1 MSDTG
6 SPGARLRRLVQLA
19 TDPGSGFTVADA
31 VASAST
37 ADIAHFL
44 HPHFDG
50 EVPLAPLGIGVP
62 ASPGAASGR
71 VALTADAAI
80 DAADR
85 GEAVI
90 LVRRETGPEDVMG
103 MQASAGILTARG
115 GLASHAAVVARGWG
129 IPAVVGLRPLEFDG
143 EGLTIEGHR
152 LAEGDV
158 ISIDGHTGEVFLGGS
173 SVSTAAPPAEVET
186 ILGWADRL
194 RAGHFAVR
202 ANADDAESARH
213 ARSMGAEGIGLC
225 RTEHMFLADD
235 RLPLVR
241 RLILSDD
248 AETEAAAL
256 KSLEQVQELDFEAL
270 FEAMDGLPVTVRLLD
285 PPLHEFLPDLER
297 LVVAEAL
304 GQLDAEGRS
313 ELAAVR
319 RLHEANPMIGTRGV
333 RLGMVKPG
341 LYPMQVRALSRAVAS
356 LQKRG
361 LSPRVE
367 VMIPLVVDAAELR
380 LSRGWVEQAEA
391 EIDASGSG
399 LEAISVGTMIE
410 TPRAA
415 LVAGDL
421 ARCADFFSFGT
432 NDLTQ
437 MTFAFSRDD
446 VEAEL
451 LPRYIDE
458 GLLPANPFEVL
469 DQAGV
474 GFLVRHAIQAARA
487 VNPSIK
493 VGACGEQ
500 SGDPASAAFFVRSGL
515 DYVSCSPYRLPV
527 VRLAVAQAL
536 LDLGLA
542 DASALSG
549 TAPPATPQ
557 AAPAAGPPSDGTF
570 RLMHALKIKGF
581 APADLLAEMAGVPGD
596 WADAEL
602 ERWLAEEL
610 VKFHQ
615 ARNLWQLTPAGRE
628 RHKLL
633 LPGAGPDDLARVRDS
648 YRDFL
653 DLNVAFKE
661 LCISWQMRDG
671 VPNDHADSDYDRIKV
686 QELVAHHHVCRPL
699 MEEFSDAIERLGLYL
714 PRLDAALLRVSEG
727 DRDAFTG
734 VMKRSYHDVW
744 MELHED
750 LLCILAI
757 DRAAE
762 GSF

>member
-1 MSDTG
+1 MSGPGT
-6 SPGARLRRLVQLA
+6 PGARLRHLVQQA
-19 TDPGSGFTVADA
+19 TDGDSGFSMADA
-31 VASAST
+31 VATAST

-50 EVPLAPLGIGVP
+50 QVPLELLGTGVP

-71 VALTADAAI
+71 IALSADAAI
-80 DAADR
+80 EAADR
-85 GEAVI
+85 GETVI

-143 EGLTIEGHR
+143 GKLTIEGHR
-152 LAEGDV
+152 LAEGDL
-158 ISIDGHTGEVFLGGS
+158 ISIDGHTGEVFLGAS
-173 SVSTAAPPAEVET
+173 AVATAAPPPEVET

-213 ARSMGAEGIGLC
+213 ARSLGAEGIGLC

-256 KSLEQVQELDFEAL
+256 KALEEVQELDFEAL

-297 LVVAEAL
+297 LIVAEAL
-304 GQLDAEGRS
+304 GELDAEGRA

-319 RLHEANPMIGTRGV
+319 RLHEVNPMIGTRGV

-356 LQKRG
+356 LQSRG
-361 LSPRVE
+361 RSPQVE

-380 LSRGWVEQAEA
+380 MARGWVERAEA
-391 EIDASGSG
+391 DVDASGA
-399 LEAISVGTMIE
+399 ERRAISVGTMIE

-421 ARCADFFSFGT
+421 AGCADFFSFGT

-474 GFLVRHAIQAARA
+474 GFLVRHAIGAARA
-487 VNPSIK
+487 ANPSIK

-500 SGDPASAAFFVRSGL
+500 SGDPASAAFFVKSGL

-542 DASALSG
+542 DAAVLSD
-549 TAPPATPQ
+549 TPPAACT
-557 AAPAAGPPSDGTF
+557 AARPGPELPPDGSF

-581 APADLLAEMAGVPGD
+581 APPDLLAEMAGVPED
-596 WADAEL
+596 WADTEL
-602 ERWLAEEL
+602 QRWLEEEL
-610 VKFHQ
+610 TRFHP

-633 LPGAGPDDLARVRDS
+633 LPGAEPDDLARVRATYS
-648 YRDFL
+648 GFL
-653 DLNVAFKE
+653 ELNGAFKE

-671 VPNDHADSDYDRIKV
+671 VPNDHTDAGYDRGRV
-686 QELVAHHHVCRPL
+686 EELAAHHESCRPL
-699 MEEFSDAIERLGLYL
+699 MGDFAAALERLGLYL
-714 PRLDAALLRVSEG
+714 VRLDAALARVAEG
-727 DRDAFTG
+727 DNDAFTG

-750 LLCILAI
+750 LLSILAI